1 MGRIKKY
8 LTPEEKQASRTN
20 ASKKYYWKNKEQEDE
35 KARQR
40 YHRNIQNNQPKR

>member
-8 LTPEEKQASRTN
+8 LTPEEKQAAKAN

-35 KARQR
+35 KARER
-40 YHRNIQNNQPKR
+40 YRKNKS

>member
-8 LTPEEKQASRTN
+8 LTPEEKQVSRAN

-40 YHRNIQNNQPKR
+40 YRKNKN

>member
-8 LTPEEKQASRTN
+8 QTPEEKQKARAN
-20 ASKKYYWKNKEQEDE
+20 ASKRYYWKNKEQEDE

-40 YHRNIQNNQPKR
+40 YHKKRM

>member
-8 LTPEEKQASRTN
+8 LTPEEKQK
-20 ASKKYYWKNKEQEDE
+20 SKSDAAKRYYWKNKEQEDE

-40 YHRNIQNNQPKR
+40 YHKNVSSRKL

>member
-8 LTPEEKQASRTN
+8 LTPEEKQESRN
-20 ASKKYYWKNKEQEDE
+20 RASKKYYWKNKEQEDE

-40 YHRNIQNNQPKR
+40 YQEKMYKM

>member
-8 LTPEEKQASRTN
+8 LTPEDKKQAKAD
-20 ASKKYYWKNKEQEDE
+20 ASKRYYWKNKEQEDE

-40 YHRNIQNNQPKR
+40 YYKKRMPNMQ

>member
-8 LTPEEKQASRTN
+8 LTPEEKQASRAK

-35 KARQR
+35 KAKQR
-40 YHRNIQNNQPKR
+40 YNKKRMSNL